1 MVIQIFFVME
11 YLEKK
16 NFIYRDFVVWNCLV
30 GENYVVKVV
39 DFGLS
44 RLMIGDIYIVYV
56 GVKFFIKWIVFESLV
71 YNIFLIKFDVWVFGV
86 LLWEI
91 VIYGMLLYLGIDLF

>member
-1 MVIQIFFVME
+1 M
-11 YLEKK
+11 
-16 NFIYRDFVVWNCLV
+16 
-30 GENYVVKVV
+30 KVV

-71 YNIFLIKFDVWVFGV
+71 YNKFFIKFDVWVFGV
-86 LLWEI
+86 LFWEI
-91 VIYGMLLYLGIDLF
+91 VIYGMFFYLGIDLF